1 MPCEIMWSEAGQV
14 VILEGHN
21 VRKYFDPARGAPEW
35 EALVASLKHEARLDA
50 TVERINGADI
60 ETLVANYQAMRKLE
74 AASQVAIKTYKQDST
89 KRKLDLKELGL

>member
-21 VRKYFDPARGAPEW
+21 VRKYFDPAKGQAEW
-35 EALVASLKHEARLDA
+35 EALVASLKHEAKADA

-60 ETLVANYQAMRKLE
+60 ATLVANYQAIRAHE
-74 AASQVAIKTYKQDST
+74 SIAVKTYKESSS
-89 KRKLDLKELGL
+89 KLKLDLKELGL